1 MLKRTVDVEV
11 IAMPE
16 ELASE
21 FWSMCD
27 SDQVRFFNELAT
39 LTEGHLPM
47 QSQWITD
54 CKEPEL
60 TPDARYVM
68 QLIGDYAEA
77 VK

>member
-1 MLKRTVDVEV
+1 MLKRKVDVE
-11 IAMPE
+11 IITTPE
-16 ELASE
+16 ELAAQ

-39 LTEGHLPM
+39 LTGGNLPM
-47 QSQWITD
+47 QLQWITE

-68 QLIGDYAEA
+68 QLIGDYAEV